1 VARHGEIR
9 QLTLDPQAAA
19 FVALAAD
26 QPPLDTLTPDQARGL
41 MRDAI
46 PAFGEPVALADVRDA
61 TAAGVPVRV
70 YRPEAEGA
78 LPAIVHLHG
87 GGYVLGGLDTHE
99 AVCRD
104 LAAES
109 GCAVVAVDYR
119 LAPEHAFPAA
129 LEDSM
134 AVVRAVDELGLD
146 PERVAVF
153 GDSAGGGMAA
163 VIARELRAAVRH
175 QALVYPVCDARVGAT
190 DSYARYGEGH
200 FMTTGDMRWFLDH
213 YAAGVDPADPRLSPL
228 AAEDLTGAAP
238 ATIVLA
244 ECDPLRDE
252 GVAYAR
258 KLEQAGVEVELRE
271 YPGQIHPFVLLAGVI
286 DDGRDAR
293 SFVAQRL
300 GAALRG

>member
-1 VARHGEIR
+1 
-9 QLTLDPQAAA
+9 LTLDRQAAA
-19 FVALAAD
+19 FLELAAD
-26 QPPLDTLTPDQARGL
+26 QPPLDTLTPEEARGM

-46 PAFGEPVALADVRDA
+46 PAFGEPVELADVRDA

-70 YRPEAEGA
+70 YRPEADGA

-87 GGYVLGGLDTHE
+87 GGWVLGDLDTHD

-104 LAAES
+104 LAVGS

-119 LAPEHAFPAA
+119 LAPEHRFPAA
-129 LEDSM
+129 LEDSL

-146 PERVAVF
+146 HERVGVF

-163 VIARELRAAVRH
+163 VIARELRGAVRH

-190 DSYARYGEGH
+190 DSYIRYAEGH
-200 FMTTGDMRWFLDH
+200 FMTAGDMRWFLDH
-213 YAAGVDPADPRLSPL
+213 YAPGVDPTDPRLSPL
-228 AAEDLTGAAP
+228 AADDLTGTAP
-238 ATIVLA
+238 ATIVVA

-271 YPGQIHPFVLLAGVI
+271 YSGQLHPFVLLAGVI
-286 DDGRDAR
+286 DAGRDAR
-293 SFVAQRL
+293 AFAARRL
-300 GAALRG
+300 GEALSG

>member
-1 VARHGEIR
+1 M
-9 QLTLDPQAAA
+9 TLDPQAAA
-19 FVALAAD
+19 FLELAAD
-26 QPPLDTLTPDQARGL
+26 QPPLDTLTPDEGRGL

-46 PAFGEPVALADVRDA
+46 PLFGEPVELASVSDA

-87 GGYVLGGLDTHE
+87 GGWVLGDLDTHDT
-99 AVCRD
+99 VCRD
-104 LAAES
+104 LAAGS

-119 LAPEHAFPAA
+119 LAPEHRFPAA
-129 LEDSM
+129 LEDSL

-146 PERVAVF
+146 PERVGVF

-163 VIARELRAAVRH
+163 VIARELRSAVHH

-190 DSYARYGEGH
+190 DSYARYADGY
-200 FMTTGDMRWFLDH
+200 FMTAADMRWFLDH
-213 YAAGVDPADPRLSPL
+213 YAAGVDPTDPRLSPL
-228 AAEDLTGAAP
+228 AADDVSGAAP

-244 ECDPLRDE
+244 EFDPLRDE

-258 KLEQAGVEVELRE
+258 KLEAAGVEVELRE
-271 YPGQIHPFVLLAGVI
+271 YPGQLHPFVLLSGVI

-293 SFVAQRL
+293 AFVAQRL

>member
-1 VARHGEIR
+1 
-9 QLTLDPQAAA
+9 LTLDPQAAA
-19 FVALAAD
+19 FLELAAD
-26 QPPLDTLTPDQARGL
+26 QPPLDTLTPDEARGL

-46 PAFGEPVALADVRDA
+46 PLFGEPVELASVSDA

-70 YRPEAEGA
+70 YRPQAEGA

-87 GGYVLGGLDTHE
+87 GGWVLGDLDTHD

-104 LAAES
+104 LAAGS

-119 LAPEHAFPAA
+119 LAPEHPFPAA
-129 LEDSM
+129 LEDSL

-286 DDGRDAR
+286 DAGRDAR
-293 SFVAQRL
+293 SFIARRL
-300 GAALRG
+300 GGSLRG